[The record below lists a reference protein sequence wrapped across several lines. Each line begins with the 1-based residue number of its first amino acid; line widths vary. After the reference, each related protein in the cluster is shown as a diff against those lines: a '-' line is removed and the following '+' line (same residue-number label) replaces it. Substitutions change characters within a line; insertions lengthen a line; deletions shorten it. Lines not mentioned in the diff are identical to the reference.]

1 MRRIFIGDVHGCYTQ
16 LCALLD
22 AIKLDREKDELIFI
36 GDYIDRG
43 PSSYEVVMLLKE
55 LKDAMGDR
63 CVLLRGN
70 HEATA
75 AGNDFEIWRE
85 RVSLNTVRSFQRNE
99 IFYQG
104 IKDSVRR
111 LYEATQPMYRSPEVQ
126 AVHAC
131 LLNFMTDEAYTDEK
145 LEAWPDVIFWE
156 RNVLLDGEYNRLT
169 TVCGHTP
176 YEDGPMW
183 SHDGVVEK
191 ITDGPLPDH
200 GMIDIDTGCFFTGR
214 LTALV
219 LEDDRMRFISTGGK

>member
-22 AIKLDREKDELIFI
+22 SVKLDREKDELIFL

-43 PSSYEVVMLLKE
+43 TKSFEVITLIKE

-63 CVLLRGN
+63 CTLLRGN
-70 HEATA
+70 HEKVLAE
-75 AGNDFEIWRE
+75 NDFEL
-85 RVSLNTVRSFQRNE
+85 VDMNLNTMRSFRRNGNG
-99 IFYQG
+99 FG
-104 IKDSVRR
+104 DIKDYMRW
-111 LYEATQPMYRSPEVQ
+111 LYGETRFMYRSREVQ

-131 LLNFMTDEAYTDEK
+131 LLNFMTDEGYTDEK

-169 TVCGHTP
+169 TICGHTP
-176 YEDGPMW
+176 YEDGPVW

-200 GMIDIDTGCFFTGR
+200 GLIDIDTGCFFTGR

-219 LEDDRMRFISTGGK
+219 LEDDRMRFVSTGGK